1 MLAVLSAGAWILI
14 GAVVFV
20 LFLIWLYCL
29 FDVIVRGNYS
39 SGKKVVWV
47 IALILLA
54 PLAMIG
60 WFWFGRPKSMI

>member
-1 MLAVLSAGAWILI
+1 MLAVSAGGWLLISAIL
-14 GAVVFV
+14 FV
-20 LFLIWLYCL
+20 LFLVWLYCL

-39 SGKKVVWV
+39 SGKKTVWV